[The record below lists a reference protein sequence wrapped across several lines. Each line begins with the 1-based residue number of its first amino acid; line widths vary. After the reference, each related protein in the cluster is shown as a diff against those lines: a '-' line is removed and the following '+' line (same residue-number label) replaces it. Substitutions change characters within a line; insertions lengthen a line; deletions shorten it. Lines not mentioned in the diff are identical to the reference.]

1 MSLEFDIAKR
11 YMSSRHRYAFVSV
24 ITLISIMGIIIGTA
38 ALVIVLSVM
47 NGFESE
53 IRSRIL
59 GTGSDIIV
67 SNVSGEGIDDWQA
80 LAEKIRNV
88 PGVIALSPVVQSK
101 SAIASRN
108 ESDGVLVRGIIP
120 ELEAEVSS
128 IDKYLLTQ
136 KSTFATNDSEL
147 VGIWLGVNLADR
159 LGVGVYDKVKL
170 FSLRDAVGGIGGLIP
185 KALPC
190 QVTGIFETGMYE
202 YDANLVYI
210 PLAAAQSLFNI
221 ENRISDIAVKTNDYN
236 DADRIARAIDEVIG
250 FRYYSTDWKVLNKNL
265 FSWMTLEKW
274 ASFIILSLIIAVAA
288 FNIISSL
295 IMVVLEK
302 KKDIGIL
309 MSLGLS
315 GNRIRKIFMFQ
326 GITVGLFGG
335 ALGCLLGFLL
345 CLCQQS
351 FHIITLPAEY
361 YFISA
366 LPVKMKALDFLSV
379 GSAAFL
385 LSLLATIYPATRASS
400 LNPVEA
406 IRYE

>member
-1 MSLEFDIAKR
+1 
-11 YMSSRHRYAFVSV
+11 MSSRHRYAFVSV

-59 GTGSDIIV
+59 GTGSDIII
-67 SNVSGEGIDDWQA
+67 SNVAGEGIDDWEM
-80 LAEKIRNV
+80 LAEKIRSV
-88 PGVIALSPVVQSK
+88 PGVIALSPLVQSK
-101 SAIASRN
+101 SAIASRT
-108 ESDGVLVRGIIP
+108 ESDGVLVRGIVP
-120 ELEAEVSS
+120 ELEAKVSR
-128 IDKYLLTQ
+128 IDKYLLT
-136 KSTFATNDSEL
+136 KKMTFETNDSSL
-147 VGIWLGVNLADR
+147 AGIWLGVNLADR
-159 LGVGVYDKVKL
+159 LGAGLYDKVKL
-170 FSLRDAVGGIGGLIP
+170 FSLRDAVGGIGGIVP
-185 KALPC
+185 KALSC

-210 PLAAAQSLFNI
+210 PLEAAQSLFNI

-236 DADRIARAIDEVIG
+236 NADRIAGAIDEVIG
-250 FRYYSTDWKVLNKNL
+250 FKYYSTDWKALNKNL

-309 MSLGLS
+309 MSLGLT
-315 GNRIRKIFMFQ
+315 GNRIRRIFMIQ
-326 GITVGLFGG
+326 GVTVGLFGG
-335 ALGCLLGFLL
+335 TLGCLLGYLL

-366 LPVKMKALDFLSV
+366 LPVKMETFDFISV

-385 LSLLATIYPATRASS
+385 LSWLATIYPATRASS

>member
-11 YMSSRHRYAFVSV
+11 YMSSRRRYAFVSV
-24 ITLISIMGIIIGTA
+24 ITLISIVGIIIGTA

-67 SNVSGEGIDDWQA
+67 SSVSGEGIDDWEG
-80 LAEKIRNV
+80 LSEKIKSV
-88 PGVIALSPVVQSK
+88 PGVIALSPVVHSK

-108 ESDGVLVRGIIP
+108 ESDGVLVRGIVP
-120 ELEAEVSS
+120 ELEARVSS
-128 IDKYLLTQ
+128 IDKYLLTR
-136 KSTFATNDSEL
+136 KMTFAAGDSGL

-159 LGVGVYDKVKL
+159 LGVGIYDKVKL
-170 FSLRDAVGGIGGLIP
+170 FSLRDAVGGIGGIIP

-210 PLAAAQSLFNI
+210 PLDAAQSLFNI
-221 ENRISDIAVKTNDYN
+221 ENRISDIAVKTKNYN

-309 MSLGLS
+309 MSLGLNGS
-315 GNRIRKIFMFQ
+315 RIRKIFMIQ
-326 GITVGLFGG
+326 GVTVGLFGG

-379 GSAAFL
+379 GLAAFL

>member
-1 MSLEFDIAKR
+1 VSLEFDIAKR
-11 YMSSRHRYAFVSV
+11 YMSSRRRYAFVSV
-24 ITLISIMGIIIGTA
+24 ITLISIVGIIIGTA

-67 SNVSGEGIDDWQA
+67 SSVSGEGIDDWEG
-80 LAEKIRNV
+80 LSEKIKSV
-88 PGVIALSPVVQSK
+88 PGVIALSPVVHSK

-108 ESDGVLVRGIIP
+108 ESDGVLVRGIVP
-120 ELEAEVSS
+120 ELEARVSS
-128 IDKYLLTQ
+128 IDKYLLTR
-136 KSTFATNDSEL
+136 KMTFAAGDSGL

-159 LGVGVYDKVKL
+159 LGVGIYDKVKL
-170 FSLRDAVGGIGGLIP
+170 FSLRDAVGGIGGIIP

-210 PLAAAQSLFNI
+210 PLDAAQSLFNI
-221 ENRISDIAVKTNDYN
+221 ENRISDIAVKTKNYN

-309 MSLGLS
+309 MSLGLNGS
-315 GNRIRKIFMFQ
+315 RIRKIFMIQ
-326 GITVGLFGG
+326 GVTVGLFGG

-379 GSAAFL
+379 GLAAFL

>member
-1 MSLEFDIAKR
+1 MSLEFDIARR

-67 SNVSGEGIDDWQA
+67 SNISGEGIDNWQE
-80 LAEKIRNV
+80 LAETIKKV
-88 PGVIALSPVVQSK
+88 PGVVALSPVVQSK
-101 SAIASRN
+101 SAIASRS
-108 ESDGVLVRGIIP
+108 ESDGVLVRGIVP
-120 ELEAEVSS
+120 ELETQVSR
-128 IDKYLLTQ
+128 IDKYLLT
-136 KSTFATNDSEL
+136 KKLSFETMDTSM

-159 LGVGVYDKVKL
+159 LGAGIHDRVKL
-170 FSLRDAVGGIGGLIP
+170 FSLKEAVGGIGGLIP

-210 PLAAAQSLFNI
+210 PLAAAQSLFNTGG
-221 ENRISDIAVKTNDYN
+221 RVSDIAIKTNNYN
-236 DADRIARAIDEVIG
+236 DADRIAKAIDEVIG
-250 FRYYSTDWKVLNKNL
+250 FKYYSTDWKVLNKNL

-309 MSLGLS
+309 MSLGMD
-315 GNRIRKIFMFQ
+315 GGRIRKIFIFQ
-326 GITVGLFGG
+326 GVTVGLVGG
-335 ALGCLLGFLL
+335 LTGCLLGFAL
-345 CLCQQS
+345 CWVQQS

-366 LPVKMKALDFLSV
+366 LPVRMELLDFILV
-379 GSAAFL
+379 GLAAFA
-385 LSLLATIYPATRASS
+385 LSFLATIYPATRAAH